1 MEDTE
6 SCISRDVD
14 FAPTLSRKQRQK
26 VEVYNQVL
34 HRLRDLRFAETS
46 LPGFED
52 ELWAHFHRLPARYAL
67 DVNAERAQDVLM
79 HKRLLHMARDP
90 ATRHAIE
97 VRVVEVHFSTGGN
110 CSYSFHSNSQ
120 IKVDAQ
126 CSDHSSEKCAHP
138 PPAFGSST
146 DVEPTLEVNHLHVED
161 TQNGMT
167 DIHLCSWATH
177 EITISTNDKPKLFSQ
192 LSSLLY
198 DIGLNIH
205 EAHAFSTTDGYS
217 LFFFVVD
224 GWALEE
230 IEQLRNTL
238 LKKLPRIEV
247 SAARK

>member
-6 SCISRDVD
+6 NCSSRAVG

-26 VEVYNQVL
+26 VDVYNQVL
-34 HRLRDLRFAETS
+34 HRLRDLSFAETS

-67 DVNAERAQDVLM
+67 DVTAERAQDVLM

-110 CSYSFHSNSQ
+110 CRYSFHSNSQ

-161 TQNGMT
+161 TQNVMT
-167 DIHLCSWATH
+167 DICTDIRLCSRAMH

-192 LSSLLY
+192 LSSLLS
-198 DIGLNIH
+198 DVGLNIE
-205 EAHAFSTTDGYS
+205 EAHAFSTTNGYF
-217 LFFFVVD
+217 LAVFVVS

-238 LKKLPRIEV
+238 LRKLPRIEI
-247 SAARK
+247 

>member
-6 SCISRDVD
+6 SCSSRAVD

-26 VEVYNQVL
+26 VVVYNQVL
-34 HRLRDLRFAETS
+34 HRLRDLSFAETS

-67 DVNAERAQDVLM
+67 DVNAERALDVLM

-110 CSYSFHSNSQ
+110 CSHSFHSNSQ
-120 IKVDAQ
+120 MKVDAQ
-126 CSDHSSEKCAHP
+126 CSDHSSEK
-138 PPAFGSST
+138 
-146 DVEPTLEVNHLHVED
+146 
-161 TQNGMT
+161 
-167 DIHLCSWATH
+167 WAMH

-198 DIGLNIH
+198 DVGLNIQ

-224 GWALEE
+224 GWALEGVYKC
-230 IEQLRNTL
+230 R
-238 LKKLPRIEV
+238 RC
-247 SAARK
+247 